1 MTLEHFIAANREQI
15 ITRCR
20 EKVAARPPGVGAE
33 AVSHHGVPVFLEQ
46 LLEALRHGA
55 ASHPDIARSAV
66 QHGQDLLE
74 QGFSIG
80 QVVHSYGDICQTV
93 TELAVETDAAISAAD
108 FRTLNRCLDEA
119 IAGAVTEYGRHR
131 DQSVANVANA
141 RSNERLGFFA
151 HELRNQLNT
160 AMLAFEVLQTGNVG
174 IKGSTGSVL
183 HRSLVGLRALV
194 THSLAEVRLTQGIQQ
209 SESILVADL
218 IGETGSAAALDA
230 QSRGLTL
237 SVLPGEEGVTVAA
250 DRQTLAA
257 VLANLLQNACK
268 FTQPNSSVI
277 LRARASADR
286 VLIEVEDEC
295 GGLPAGNADDLFRP
309 FEQRSVD
316 RTGLGIGLSF
326 SRWGVE
332 ANDGRISVRNLPG
345 QGCVFT
351 VDLPRRPQPAVTAA

>member
-1 MTLEHFIAANREQI
+1 MTLEHFIAANRAEI

-20 EKVAARPPGVGAE
+20 AKVAARPPGAGVE
-33 AVSHHGVPVFLEQ
+33 ADSHHGVPVFLEQ
-46 LLEALRHGA
+46 LLETLRHGA
-55 ASHPDIARSAV
+55 TSNPDIARSAIH
-66 QHGQDLLE
+66 HGQDLLE
-74 QGFSIG
+74 QGFSVG
-80 QVVHSYGDICQTV
+80 QVVHSYGDVCQTV
-93 TELAVETDAAISAAD
+93 TELAVESHAAISAAD

-131 DQSVANVANA
+131 DQSVADVANA

-151 HELRNQLNT
+151 HELRNLLNT
-160 AMLAFEVLQTGNVG
+160 AMLAFQVLQTGNVG

-183 HRSLVGLRALV
+183 HRSLMGLRALV

-209 SESILVADL
+209 PESILVADL
-218 IGETGSAAALDA
+218 IRETGSAAALDA

-237 SVLPGEEGVTVAA
+237 SVPPVEDGMAVAA

-257 VLANLLQNACK
+257 VLGNLLQNACK
-268 FTQPNSSVI
+268 FTQAHSSVT

-295 GGLPAGNADDLFRP
+295 GGLPDGNADDLFRP
-309 FEQRSVD
+309 FHQRSAD
-316 RTGLGIGLSF
+316 RTGLGLGLSF

-351 VDLPRRPQPAVTAA
+351 VDLPRLPKAVLTAV